1 MDGLRHDVALSLGLH
16 VLHAAG
22 LSLDRHEAVRVP
34 WTIYGCEIVVRPIA
48 APRRRPTYFWLGED
62 AEK

>member
-22 LSLDRHEAVRVP
+22 LSLDRHEAVWVP
-34 WTIYGCEIVVRPIA
+34 WTIYDCEIIVRPKS
-48 APRRRPTYFWLGED
+48 APRSPATYFWLG
-62 AEK
+62 AEAE

>member
-34 WTIYGCEIVVRPIA
+34 WTIYDCEIIVRPKSAPRPIA
-48 APRRRPTYFWLGED
+48 TYFWLGADGE
-62 AEK
+62 